1 MKDTD
6 SSIEPIETFSG
17 IVAHGDKLGR
27 TLGFPTA
34 NLNLDGPAQ
43 SSSGVYISAVRI
55 GHAEGLNQVHF
66 GLSSLGCRPTVSGQD
81 LRLETFIPD
90 FSGDLYD
97 QWIDVVLLKFVRCE
111 EKFGSLEELV
121 DAMNADLN
129 AFRACHKSALRDLL
143 PKNFFVNEVLSE
155 MLIRQ

>member
-1 MKDTD
+1 MQGIDGN
-6 SSIEPIETFSG
+6 IEPIETFSG

-34 NLNLDGPAQ
+34 NLVLDEPAQ
-43 SSSGVYISAVRI
+43 SSSGVYISAVKV
-55 GHAEGLNQVHF
+55 GHAERSIQMHF

-97 QWIDVVLLKFVRCE
+97 QRIDVVLLKFVRCE

-129 AFRACHKSALRDLL
+129 VFRACHKSALRDLL
-143 PKNFFVNEVLSE
+143 PKNFFQDWQTASS
-155 MLIRQ
+155 